1 MKGNTM
7 EKFILKPIKNEISF
21 EDFANIDIRIGEID
35 EVLDISKSSNLMKLV
50 VNFGDHKRTIIAGI
64 KKERENPKEIQGKQA
79 LFVVNLP
86 TKEMF
91 GEKSEGMLFD
101 IGYEN
106 KITPVLAIPEKQVP
120 NGSSAG

>member
-1 MKGNTM
+1 M
-7 EKFILKPIKNEISF
+7 EKFILKPLKEEISF
-21 EDFANIDIRIGEID
+21 KDFAKIDIRVGEIE
-35 EVLDISKSSNLMKLV
+35 EVEDIPKSSKLIKLV

-64 KKERENPKEIQGKQA
+64 KQERESPEEIKGKQA

-86 TKEMF
+86 SKKLF

-106 KITPVLAIPEKQVP
+106 KITPVLAVPENNVP

>member
-1 MKGNTM
+1 MKGSIM
-7 EKFILKPIKNEISF
+7 EKYILKSIKDEIVF
-21 EDFANIDIRIGEID
+21 EDFAKIDIRVGEIE
-35 EVLDISKSSNLMKLV
+35 EVLDIPKSNNLMKLV

-64 KKERENPKEIQGKQA
+64 KKERENPKEIEGKQA
-79 LFVVNLP
+79 LFLVNLP

-106 KITPVLAIPEKQVP
+106 KITPVLAMPEKQVP

>member
-1 MKGNTM
+1 MD
-7 EKFILKPIKNEISF
+7 KFILKPIKCNISF
-21 EDFANIDIRIGEID
+21 EDFANIDIRVGEID
-35 EVLDISKSSNLMKLV
+35 EVLDIPKSNNLMKLI

-106 KITPVLAIPEKQVP
+106 KITSVLAIPEKQVP

>member
-1 MKGNTM
+1 MKGNRM
-7 EKFILKPIKNEISF
+7 DKFTLKPIKDEISF

-35 EVLDISKSSNLMKLV
+35 EVLDIPKSNNLMKLV

-106 KITPVLAIPEKQVP
+106 KITSVLAIPEKQVP

>member
-1 MKGNTM
+1 MKGNIM
-7 EKFILKPIKNEISF
+7 EKYILKSIKDEIVF
-21 EDFANIDIRIGEID
+21 EDFAKIDIRVGEIE
-35 EVLDISKSSNLMKLV
+35 EVLDIPKSNNLMKLV

-64 KKERENPKEIQGKQA
+64 KKERENPKEIEGKQA
-79 LFVVNLP
+79 LFLVNLP

-101 IGYEN
+101 IGYGN
-106 KITPVLAIPEKQVP
+106 KITPVLAMPEKQVP

>member
-1 MKGNTM
+1 MKGNIM
-7 EKFILKPIKNEISF
+7 DKFILKPIKDEISF
-21 EDFANIDIRIGEID
+21 EDFTNIDIRIGEID
-35 EVLDISKSSNLMKLV
+35 EVLDIPKSNNLMKLV

-91 GEKSEGMLFD
+91 GENSEGMLFD

-106 KITPVLAIPEKQVP
+106 KITSVLAIPEKQVP

>member
-1 MKGNTM
+1 M
-7 EKFILKPIKNEISF
+7 EKFTLKPVKNEIKF
-21 EDFANIDIRIGEID
+21 EDFTKIDIRIGEIR
-35 EVLDISKSSNLMKLV
+35 EVLDIPKSNNLMKLIV
-50 VNFGDHKRTIIAGI
+50 DFGDHARTIIAGI
-64 KKERENPKEIQGKQA
+64 KQERENPSEIQGKQA

-86 TKEMF
+86 TKEIF

-106 KITPVLAIPEKQVP
+106 KVTPVLAVPEKQVP

>member
-1 MKGNTM
+1 MD
-7 EKFILKPIKNEISF
+7 KFILKPIKDEISF
-21 EDFANIDIRIGEID
+21 ENFANIDIRVGEIN
-35 EVLDISKSSNLMKLV
+35 EVLDVPKSNNLMKLV
-50 VNFGDHKRTIIAGI
+50 VNFGDHKRMIIAGI

>member
-1 MKGNTM
+1 MEGNIM
-7 EKFILKPIKNEISF
+7 EKFILKPIKDEISF
-21 EDFANIDIRIGEID
+21 EDFANIDIRVGEID
-35 EVLDISKSSNLMKLV
+35 EVLDIPKSNNLMKLV

-86 TKEMF
+86 NKEMF

-106 KITPVLAIPEKQVP
+106 KITPVLAMPEEKVP

>member
-1 MKGNTM
+1 MKGNIM
-7 EKFILKPIKNEISF
+7 EKFILKPLKDEISF
-21 EDFANIDIRIGEID
+21 EDFANIDIRVGEID
-35 EVLDISKSSNLMKLV
+35 EVLDIPKSKNLMKLV
-50 VNFGDHKRTIIAGI
+50 VNFGNHKRTIIAGI

-106 KITPVLAIPEKQVP
+106 KITSVLAIPEKQVP

>member
-1 MKGNTM
+1 MKGNIM
-7 EKFILKPIKNEISF
+7 EKFILKPIKDEISF
-21 EDFANIDIRIGEID
+21 EDFVKIDIRVGKIE
-35 EVLDISKSSNLMKLV
+35 EVLDIPKSNDLMKLV
-50 VNFGDHKRTIIAGI
+50 VNFGDHKRTIIVGI

-91 GEKSEGMLFD
+91 GEKSDGMLFD

-106 KITPVLAIPEKQVP
+106 KITPVLAMPEKQVP

>member
-1 MKGNTM
+1 MKGNIM
-7 EKFILKPIKNEISF
+7 EKYILKPIKDEISI
-21 EDFANIDIRIGEID
+21 EDFAKIDIRVGEID
-35 EVLDISKSSNLMKLV
+35 EVLDIPRSNNLMKLV

-64 KKERENPKEIQGKQA
+64 KKERKNPKEIQGKQA
-79 LFVVNLP
+79 LFVMNLP
-86 TKEMF
+86 TKEIF

>member
-1 MKGNTM
+1 MEGNIM
-7 EKFILKPIKNEISF
+7 EKFILKPIKDEISF
-21 EDFANIDIRIGEID
+21 EDFANIDIRVGEID
-35 EVLDISKSSNLMKLV
+35 EVLDIPKSNNLMKLV

-86 TKEMF
+86 NKEMF

-106 KITPVLAIPEKQVP
+106 KITPVLAMPEEKVP
-120 NGSSAG
+120 NGSSTG

>member
-1 MKGNTM
+1 MKGNIM
-7 EKFILKPIKNEISF
+7 EKYILKSIKDEIVF
-21 EDFANIDIRIGEID
+21 EDFAKIDIRVGEIE
-35 EVLDISKSSNLMKLV
+35 EVLDIPKSNNLMKLV

-64 KKERENPKEIQGKQA
+64 KKERENPKEIEGKQA
-79 LFVVNLP
+79 LFLVNLP

-106 KITPVLAIPEKQVP
+106 KITPVLAMPEKQVP

>member
-1 MKGNTM
+1 MKGNIM
-7 EKFILKPIKNEISF
+7 EKFILKPTKNEISF
-21 EDFANIDIRIGEID
+21 EDFAKIDIRVGKIE
-35 EVLDISKSSNLMKLV
+35 EVLDITKSNNLMKLV

-106 KITPVLAIPEKQVP
+106 KITPVLAMPEKQVP